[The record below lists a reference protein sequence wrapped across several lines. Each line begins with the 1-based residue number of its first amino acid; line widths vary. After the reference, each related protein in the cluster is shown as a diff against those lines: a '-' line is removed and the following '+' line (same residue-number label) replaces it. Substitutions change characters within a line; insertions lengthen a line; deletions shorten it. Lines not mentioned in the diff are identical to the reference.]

1 MELLNRGLRK
11 QLDNANRK
19 GFRKVV
25 IVGERELN
33 EGCVSVRDMET
44 SEQRKVNIEDLAE
57 EL

>member
-19 GFRKVV
+19 GFSKVV

-33 EGCVSVRDMET
+33 EGCVSIRDMGT
-44 SEQRKVNIEDLAE
+44 SEQRMVKIEDLVEA
-57 EL
+57 L